1 MVSVGAVTAKIRFW
15 PLLRRRVFID
25 TFVVRDPK
33 VFLEVAKAGRPNWI
47 FKEPEAKAVAPA
59 EAPAQRGTGL
69 PINDLHL
76 GDVRIEKGLFS
87 YVDANTGQKVRA
99 KDINLKAE
107 LPDLT
112 SLLSLT
118 GKMTLNGKPV
128 TVEVSVDSLRG
139 VLSGERSAVK
149 MALSSKPVSVR
160 YDGSV
165 QGQPVPGLDGAFKLD
180 IPSVGKL
187 ASWLDRPL
195 SQPDPGLLKVR
206 ATFATD
212 GAKVALKGATIE
224 GKALKAKATGS
235 FDGTGEIKKVL
246 FKLESGVL
254 DIDRYLP
261 PVPVGGQKAPGRAKK
276 PAGSGDIMA
285 SLSAEPIDLSGLRQ
299 IEGDIQIT
307 VGGVKVSGF
316 EVGQVRFTTNLAK
329 GVVLADLSKLELYDG
344 TVKGKI
350 KLDGS
355 GKALDLES
363 ALTIAGVKVG
373 KLVRAATHEKPAI
386 TGIASGALNATARGA
401 SPRALAES
409 LSGKLVFNLG
419 GVGIKDSAA
428 GGISEV
434 KVNLVM
440 PGLERSPSLKGTV
453 VYNKQRV
460 NLDVTLD
467 TVKKILSSK
476 PFAAKVAVSSK
487 RVNALYDGHV
497 QQKRVPGLDGKF
509 NLDVPSMGKLAA
521 WLGQPLSQPDPGP
534 FKARAVLAADG
545 PKVALKEATI
555 EGKAVKAKAT
565 GSFDGSKPVAV
576 FKANVD
582 IEQMDLNAYL
592 PPQKKK
598 KARVEKKAAAKKGE
612 QKKPGGWSEDPFDLT
627 PLSKAKGDVQVKIG
641 PTRYRDLVIQRGRM
655 TAALAGG
662 VMKTS
667 IDELKLADGS
677 VGATATVDAS
687 GKVAALNYQISVAG
701 VQSRPLLK
709 AFAGTDRLS
718 GKAEFEARGKA
729 RGGNQKELVESLNG
743 DGRFKFLD
751 GAIHGINLA
760 AALRKAKTLGLG
772 SSEKEKTDFA
782 ELSASFVIKNG
793 VLDNRDFKMLAPL
806 IRLSGEGLVPMPPR
820 TINYQVQAKLVASTK
835 GQGGSDAL
843 AGLAIP
849 IRLQGPWDNVA
860 YKVDWKSVFSLA
872 AKDPARLKNMPKD
885 LRQMG
890 KNFGV
895 PLLVPKIP
903 GTKKLGDIFK
913 NIPGLSRDK
922 GAPETSKTEPSGE
935 KPEQEKAPSVPDPL
949 KSLKGLFGK

>member
-1 MVSVGAVTAKIRFW
+1 MSASDIRLSNAPGGTTPEMVSVGAVTAKIRFW

-316 EVGQVRFTTNLAK
+316 EVGQVGFTTNLAK

-386 TGIASGALNATARGA
+386 TGIA
-401 SPRALAES
+401 
-409 LSGKLVFNLG
+409 
-419 GVGIKDSAA
+419 
-428 GGISEV
+428 
-434 KVNLVM
+434 
-440 PGLERSPSLKGTV
+440 
-453 VYNKQRV
+453 
-460 NLDVTLD
+460 
-467 TVKKILSSK
+467 
-476 PFAAKVAVSSK
+476 
-487 RVNALYDGHV
+487 
-497 QQKRVPGLDGKF
+497 
-509 NLDVPSMGKLAA
+509 
-521 WLGQPLSQPDPGP
+521 
-534 FKARAVLAADG
+534 
-545 PKVALKEATI
+545 
-555 EGKAVKAKAT
+555 
-565 GSFDGSKPVAV
+565 
-576 FKANVD
+576 
-582 IEQMDLNAYL
+582 
-592 PPQKKK
+592 
-598 KARVEKKAAAKKGE
+598 
-612 QKKPGGWSEDPFDLT
+612 
-627 PLSKAKGDVQVKIG
+627 
-641 PTRYRDLVIQRGRM
+641 
-655 TAALAGG
+655 
-662 VMKTS
+662 
-667 IDELKLADGS
+667 
-677 VGATATVDAS
+677 
-687 GKVAALNYQISVAG
+687 
-701 VQSRPLLK
+701 
-709 AFAGTDRLS
+709 
-718 GKAEFEARGKA
+718 
-729 RGGNQKELVESLNG
+729 
-743 DGRFKFLD
+743 
-751 GAIHGINLA
+751 
-760 AALRKAKTLGLG
+760 
-772 SSEKEKTDFA
+772 
-782 ELSASFVIKNG
+782 
-793 VLDNRDFKMLAPL
+793 
-806 IRLSGEGLVPMPPR
+806 
-820 TINYQVQAKLVASTK
+820 
-835 GQGGSDAL
+835 
-843 AGLAIP
+843 
-849 IRLQGPWDNVA
+849 
-860 YKVDWKSVFSLA
+860 
-872 AKDPARLKNMPKD
+872 
-885 LRQMG
+885 
-890 KNFGV
+890 
-895 PLLVPKIP
+895 
-903 GTKKLGDIFK
+903 
-913 NIPGLSRDK
+913 
-922 GAPETSKTEPSGE
+922 
-935 KPEQEKAPSVPDPL
+935 
-949 KSLKGLFGK
+949 